1 MMKVFDAII
10 FDLGG
15 TLIEYAGKYDAWPA
29 LEEPG
34 LRAAY
39 LYFRD
44 AGVPVPDFDSFS
56 RAGYTLLPE
65 RWQQATSGERN
76 LTVEDFLADIL
87 ANLSIESP
95 TKSTIKKA
103 ARLYESAICSAA
115 TPIPHSR
122 ETLAQLKADG
132 YKLGLISNTMFSGKA
147 HMADLARF
155 GMEEF
160 FEVRLFSADAN
171 AWKPNPE
178 PFWRILNRLNVKPEK
193 TVFIGDDPAADIG
206 GGLQAG
212 LYVVHFVSSDRFPSV
227 DGLIPNA
234 TIHSLP
240 ELLQLLRRLD
250 SPGPHD
256 TLDSS

>member
-1 MMKVFDAII
+1 MKEFEAVI

-15 TLIEYAGKYDAWPA
+15 TLIEYAGEFETWPA

-39 LYFRD
+39 YYFRD
-44 AGVPVPDFDSFS
+44 EDIPVPDFGSFS
-56 RAGYTLLPE
+56 RAGYKLLPE
-65 RWQQATSGERN
+65 RWRQATTGKRN
-76 LTVEDFLADIL
+76 LTVEDFLAEIL

-95 TKSTIKKA
+95 ASSTIQKA
-103 ARLYESAICSAA
+103 ARFYESAICSSA
-115 TPIPHSR
+115 TPIPHSQ

-132 YKLGLISNTMFSGKA
+132 YKLGLISNTMFSGEA

-155 GMEEF
+155 GMDNF
-160 FEVRLFSADAN
+160 FEAQLFSADAK
-171 AWKPNPE
+171 AWKPNSA
-178 PFWRILNRLNVKPEK
+178 PFQRILGQLKVKAEK

-212 LYVVHFVSSDRFPSV
+212 LYVVHFVPSDRFPSV

-240 ELLQLLRRLD
+240 ELVQLLRRLE
-250 SPGPHD
+250 SPQPHD